1 MGDLYVVVLSC
12 WSSIHTTV
20 CCALSLYLAA
30 FLSPAARRPSRKGLR
45 NDKDKPLP
53 PLLARVG
60 GNIEVS
66 CTREG
71 ICIPAAPV
79 FLLPYLSVCS
89 FILGVGFQ
97 RSPAEGLPQRHHALW
112 NAASGCLHHSV
123 ACSGPPWQVREGVQV
138 SLH

>member
-1 MGDLYVVVLSC
+1 MLSC
-12 WSSIHTTV
+12 WGSTHTAM

-30 FLSPAARRPSRKGLR
+30 FLSSAARRPSRKGLR

-79 FLLPYLSVCS
+79 FLLPYPSVYS
-89 FILGVGFQ
+89 FILGAGFQ
-97 RSPAEGLPQRHHALW
+97 RSPAESLPQCYHALW
-112 NAASGCLHHSV
+112 NATSGCLHHSV
-123 ACSGPPWQVREGVQV
+123 ACSGPPWQVRERVQV
-138 SLH
+138 SLQ